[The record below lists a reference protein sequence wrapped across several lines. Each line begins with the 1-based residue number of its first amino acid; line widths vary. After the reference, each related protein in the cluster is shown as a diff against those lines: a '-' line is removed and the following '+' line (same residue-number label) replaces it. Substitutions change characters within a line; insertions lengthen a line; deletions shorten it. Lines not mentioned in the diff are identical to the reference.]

1 MDLIEL
7 MFGQYFSI
15 CAPMPNTEEET
26 VVSYALS

>member
-1 MDLIEL
+1 MDFVGLI
-7 MFGQYFSI
+7 FGQYFSI

>member
-7 MFGQYFSI
+7 MFGRYFSI